1 MDLNKTTPFRVIYDR
16 FLSKIT
22 DDLYLELT
30 EQDTYNDLQTIL
42 INSISGFEFP
52 RFPIFN
58 YQIIE
63 HFNADGDEAIGYFES
78 VLTLEEID
86 IISDLMMIEWL
97 RRQIASVE
105 NTRMKYSGSDFKFTS
120 QANHLDKLLKTKLNF
135 EQTNKH
141 KQRLYKRRKINPS
154 TGMIESNWSGL
165 AGGATSG
172 N

>member
-1 MDLNKTTPFRVIYDR
+1 MDLSKTTPFRVIYDR

-58 YQIIE
+58 YQIVE
-63 HFNADGDEAIGYFES
+63 YLNADGDEAIGYFES

-141 KQRLYKRRKINPS
+141 KQRLYKRRKINSS

-165 AGGATSG
+165 AGGAISG

>member
-58 YQIIE
+58 YQIVE
-63 HFNADGDEAIGYFES
+63 YLNADGDEAIGYFES

-105 NTRMKYSGSDFKFTS
+105 NTRMK
-120 QANHLDKLLKTKLNF
+120 
-135 EQTNKH
+135 
-141 KQRLYKRRKINPS
+141 
-154 TGMIESNWSGL
+154 
-165 AGGATSG
+165 
-172 N
+172 